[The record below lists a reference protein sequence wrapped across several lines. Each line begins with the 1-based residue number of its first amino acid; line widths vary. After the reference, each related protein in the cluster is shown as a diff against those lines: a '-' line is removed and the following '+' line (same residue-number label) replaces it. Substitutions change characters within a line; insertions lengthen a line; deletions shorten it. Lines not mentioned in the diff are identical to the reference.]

1 MNRIKIEAERLIE
14 EEPSIFYFPKNA
26 KIVL

>member
-1 MNRIKIEAERLIE
+1 MKRIKIEAERLIS

-26 KIVL
+26 NIVS